1 MGEIFL
7 LEILRRCPRELQNTL
22 IGSTCETWKNV
33 FYFTSKVLFHF
44 VLEKIK
50 V

>member
-22 IGSTCETWKNV
+22 LSLLDLKN
-33 FYFTSKVLFHF
+33 KLA
-44 VLEKIK
+44 KM
-50 V
+50 